1 MACIASTRDHV
12 NVPDPRKIW
21 VPQPATRLYGA
32 GGGDPESIR
41 DRYVDAYGE
50 GTVQR
55 AELSTCL
62 DLFMLNGMIK
72 PSEFIEVISRKLS
85 KIDEKRRQAANLD
98 SDRG

>member
-1 MACIASTRDHV
+1 MPGAK
-12 NVPDPRKIW
+12 KIW

-32 GGGDPESIR
+32 QGDPETVR
-41 DRYVDAYGE
+41 DQFVDQYGE

-72 PSEFIEVISRKLS
+72 PNEFIEVISRKLY
-85 KIDEKRRQAANLD
+85 KIDQHRRAMANLE